1 MPEIAGLVGPSNLL
15 RSSLANPER
24 SINMRPEHATPG
36 NPKTAA
42 WLGNTPGLRHVVTV
56 GADPV
61 ECLFVVLD
69 RIFGVSGTRFFE
81 LLPDE
86 TVKTWGTVA
95 HDGLNLATMASGGTA
110 SDTVLVI
117 AGSKGYVFKLST
129 GTFVEVTDPDFP
141 PTPAMCEFFAGNFFV
156 LGRGLRTINWSVSED
171 PTNWDPLDSIATT
184 WAADPVVF
192 IKRVG
197 THIWAVGQYTA
208 QILYA
213 TGDTVVYAPAAE
225 TLIEHGAIAPHS
237 GQRIGE
243 NTLIWLDRNEQGG
256 GQVVVAS
263 GITPSNIT
271 TYSVA
276 WAQEEIAELTSSL
289 DQAVGVPIQIAG
301 HLDYVLLNRAP
312 AAIAYT
318 TPVFDFVEGLWHERG
333 TWNAVTPQWEQW
345 RIGSHCYARQR
356 HYGGDYRTG
365 AIYEI
370 STGFY
375 DEELVEVA

>member
-1 MPEIAGLVGPSNLL
+1 MPEIPGLVGPSNLL

-24 SINMRPEHATPG
+24 SINMRPERATPG
-36 NPKTAA
+36 NPKSAG
-42 WLGNTPGLRHVVTV
+42 WLGNTPGLRYVTTL
-56 GADPV
+56 GSDPV
-61 ECLFVVLD
+61 ECLFVVLE
-69 RIFGVSGTRFFE
+69 RAFGVSGTTFFE
-81 LLPDE
+81 LMGNE
-86 TVKTWGTVA
+86 TVVPRGTVE
-95 HDGLNLATMASGGTA
+95 HDGLNIATMASGGTA
-110 SDTVLVI
+110 SDSILII
-117 AGSKGYVFKLST
+117 AGSKGYVFTLST
-129 GTFVEVTDPDFP
+129 NAFAEITDQDFP
-141 PTPAMCEFFAGNFFV
+141 PRPAMCEFFAGYFFV
-156 LGRGLRTINWSVSED
+156 LGRGERTINWSVLED
-171 PTNWDPLDSIATT
+171 PATWDPIDSIQTT

-197 THIWAVGQYTA
+197 THIWAVGQETA

-213 TGDTVVYAPAAE
+213 TGDQIIFAPAAE

-276 WAQEEIAELTSSL
+276 WAQEEIAELTTSL
-289 DQAVGVPIQIAG
+289 DQAVGIPIQIAG

-312 AAIAYT
+312 EAIAYT
-318 TPVFDFVEGLWHERG
+318 TPVFDFVEGLWHERA

-345 RIGSHCYARQR
+345 RILSHCYVFQK

-365 AIYEI
+365 AIYQM

-375 DEELVEVA
+375 DEQLAEVA